1 MRGKNLIQLIRTL
14 DLLSR
19 PSGVTREEMA
29 RELGISIRSVS
40 RVIATVQE
48 LGIPA
53 YDDPPGLV
61 RGKRWRID
69 PASLTRVAG
78 VTLPNLSLTL
88 PEIMSLCMVAGES
101 VIFRGTEIGRHI
113 DTAIAKLRHFLPEST
128 SMALADL
135 KRVFICKSMGAKN
148 YSDKQEI
155 IQILTESILNRT
167 ACHITY
173 HVFYKDEIKEEDIGP
188 LHFYEYE
195 GGLYVFAVKLKTDNV
210 QTYAVDRIFR
220 IRRLN
225 RNVTYPEGFDPEK
238 TLNSAFGLTHGD
250 PVTVTI
256 RFSASVARYIREKT
270 RSQKQ
275 TIVENSDGSIV
286 VSMKTSGT
294 RDIKSWVMS
303 FGKDAVL
310 LSPKSLRQAIQADLE
325 ESLKAMKEYEKK

>member
-61 RGKRWRID
+61 RGKRWRVDSATLSRMAGVSLPNI
-69 PASLTRVAG
+69 SLTF
-78 VTLPNLSLTL
+78 
-88 PEIMSLCMVAGES
+88 PEIMSLCMLAGES

-113 DTAIAKLRHFLPEST
+113 DTAIAKLRHFLPQST
-128 SMALADL
+128 RVELSDL
-135 KRVFICKSMGAKN
+135 KRVFICKSMGAKT
-148 YSDKQEI
+148 YGDKQEI
-155 IQILTESILNRT
+155 IQTLIESILDRT
-167 ACHITY
+167 ACRITY
-173 HVFYKDEIKEEDIGP
+173 HVFYTDEIKEEDVGP

-195 GGLYVFAVKLKTDNV
+195 GGLYVFAVKFKTDDV
-210 QTYAVDRIFR
+210 RTYAVERIFR
-220 IRRLN
+220 IRRLE

-250 PVTVTI
+250 PVSVTI

-275 TIVENSDGSIV
+275 TIVENPDGSIDLTLD
-286 VSMKTSGT
+286 TSGT

-325 ESLKAMKEYEKK
+325 ESLLAMKKI